1 MTKDNIITSHKL
13 IDKIYHNCFDTVEIS
28 SNIID
33 LEITEKRLEEF
44 HKKYYSHLNDS
55 SFWGIE
61 SDIRE
66 IFIDEREH
74 AFDVGFAA
82 GISLITEVL
91 TIQK

>member
-13 IDKIYHNCFDTVEIS
+13 IDKIYRSCFDTEEIC
-28 SNIID
+28 SNVID
-33 LEITEKRLEEF
+33 LEITEKRIEEF
-44 HKKYYSHLNDS
+44 HEKYFSHLSDS
-55 SFWGIE
+55 SFWKIE

-82 GISLITEVL
+82 GLELLAEVL